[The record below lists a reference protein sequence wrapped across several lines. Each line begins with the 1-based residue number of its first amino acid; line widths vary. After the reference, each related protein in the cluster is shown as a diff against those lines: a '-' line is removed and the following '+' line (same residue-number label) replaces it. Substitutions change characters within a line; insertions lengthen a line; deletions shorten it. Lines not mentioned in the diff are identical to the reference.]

1 MKKQQAMAL
10 LIAVFMVMVGAQ
22 AEETKAKNRGA
33 PILATL
39 NIIQV
44 SDSQLEKLDGVQKT
58 SSAVQ
63 GRVLQS
69 LELMTVPDHPSLLM
83 LGEKWPIV
91 YFDHRAEQ
99 FQIQY
104 VDIGG
109 KLDLTCRSA
118 GADAWNV
125 EIRPEAS
132 AMNEIDLPGDPRDLE
147 VYPKTTVLVAET
159 NIVNLKFGETSV
171 FAKITGRA
179 ARSYLEAMGLPAGN
193 PNVLYT
199 LRLERP

>member
-1 MKKQQAMAL
+1 MKKRQAIAL
-10 LIAVFMVMVGAQ
+10 LIAVFMVMVSAQ
-22 AEETKAKNRGA
+22 AEETKSKNRGA
-33 PILATL
+33 PLLATL

-58 SSAVQ
+58 NSGIQ
-63 GRVLQS
+63 GKVLQS
-69 LELMTVPDHPSLLM
+69 LELMTVQDMPSLLM
-83 LGEKWPIV
+83 LGEKWPII

-109 KLDLTCRSA
+109 KLDMTCRPA
-118 GADAWNV
+118 GANAWNV

-132 AMNEIDLPGDPRDLE
+132 ALNEIDLPGDPRDLE
-147 VYPKTTVLVAET
+147 VYPKTTVLIAET
-159 NIVNLKFGETSV
+159 HIKNLKFGETSI

-179 ARSYLEAMGLPAGN
+179 ARSYLEAMGLPSSN

-199 LRLERP
+199 FRLERP